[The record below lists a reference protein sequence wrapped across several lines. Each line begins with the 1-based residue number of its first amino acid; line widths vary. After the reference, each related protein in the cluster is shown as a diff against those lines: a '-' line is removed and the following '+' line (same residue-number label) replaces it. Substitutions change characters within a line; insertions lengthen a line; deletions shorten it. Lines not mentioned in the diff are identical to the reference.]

1 MSQSARKALHPLAL
15 VALVASVG
23 CASVGPDVP
32 NSGADE
38 VVLQGAGVR
47 TLTADGQIEVLPS
60 LELAR
65 RLQLQLPKRPLSIV
79 AFSAGGGGG
88 AFGAGLLAGLTQN
101 GNCPLPS
108 VVTGVSAGAL
118 VAPLLALLGTES

>member
-1 MSQSARKALHPLAL
+1 MSQPARKALHPLAL

-47 TLTADGQIEVLPS
+47 TLTADGQIGCYLHGS
-60 LELAR
+60 SQGDCSCSYR
-65 RLQLQLPKRPLSIV
+65 N
-79 AFSAGGGGG
+79 
-88 AFGAGLLAGLTQN
+88 GL
-101 GNCPLPS
+101 
-108 VVTGVSAGAL
+108 
-118 VAPLLALLGTES
+118 